1 MQSFLQDLRYGFR
14 TLMKARGFTAV
25 AVLSIAIGIAACAVV
40 FTWFKAAFLN
50 PVPGARDPRQLVTM
64 TVRTADCGGCSNSY
78 PEYLYVREHAR
89 TLDGVIAY
97 DLIPLNI

>member
-1 MQSFLQDLRYGFR
+1 MHSLLQDARYGFR

-50 PVPGARDPRQLVTM
+50 PVPGARDPQRF
-64 TVRTADCGGCSNSY
+64 GG
-78 PEYLYVREHAR
+78 REHSKLPA
-89 TLDGVIAY
+89 LVVD
-97 DLIPLNI
+97 